1 VSKRGLESAG
11 VPWQD
16 AAVQKL
22 QSAGLRPTLARV
34 AILQMLADDRG
45 KAMSAEAV
53 FQQLVGRGTAKS
65 LGTVYRVL
73 QELEQGGLLLREWHG
88 RHRSLYRIMPG
99 AGMQA
104 PRLVCRSSGHDV
116 ALADPLL
123 DECLQAD
130 PDRSGLSG

>member
-65 LGTVYRVL
+65 LGTVYR
-73 QELEQGGLLLREWHG
+73 G

-123 DECLQAD
+123 DECLQAAA
-130 PDRSGLSG
+130 RRLGLSLAGRRIRIEVV